1 MCEIQT
7 VFLLS
12 QNCVRCALF
21 GLFWGFL
28 GVFLWGLFSFCL
40 GFSFFLFLFFCR
52 VLSDYIS
59 MIALKLYIASRLSHL
74 CSGCWWDR
82 CVSNMASL
90 KREDPM
96 KLHAAR

>member
-1 MCEIQT
+1 MK
-7 VFLLS
+7 S
-12 QNCVRCALF
+12 KLF
-21 GLFWGFL
+21 SSSAKIASVVLCLVCFGVFWGF
-28 GVFLWGLFSFCL
+28 FLWGLFSFCL

>member
-1 MCEIQT
+1 M
-7 VFLLS
+7 
-12 QNCVRCALF
+12 
-21 GLFWGFL
+21 
-28 GVFLWGLFSFCL
+28 GVV
-40 GFSFFLFLFFCR
+40 FFLFGFFVFFFFLFCR

-74 CSGCWWDR
+74 CSGCWSDR
-82 CVSNMASL
+82 CVSNVAFL

>member
-1 MCEIQT
+1 MK
-7 VFLLS
+7 S
-12 QNCVRCALF
+12 KLF
-21 GLFWGFL
+21 SSSAKIASVVLCLVCFGVFWGFFCGGCFL
-28 GVFLWGLFSFCL
+28 FVWVFL
-40 GFSFFLFLFFCR
+40 FFFFFFFCR

>member
-1 MCEIQT
+1 MK
-7 VFLLS
+7 S
-12 QNCVRCALF
+12 KLF
-21 GLFWGFL
+21 SSSAKIASVVLCLVCFGVFWGFFC
-28 GVFLWGLFSFCL
+28 GGCFLFVWV
-40 GFSFFLFLFFCR
+40 FLFLFFCR

>member
-1 MCEIQT
+1 MK
-7 VFLLS
+7 S
-12 QNCVRCALF
+12 KLF
-21 GLFWGFL
+21 SSSAKIASVVLCLVCFGGFL
-28 GVFLWGLFSFCL
+28 GFFLWGLFSFCL

>member
-1 MCEIQT
+1 MKSKLFSSSAKIASVVLCLVCFG
-7 VFLLS
+7 VFW
-12 QNCVRCALF
+12 VF
-21 GLFWGFL
+21 
-28 GVFLWGLFSFCL
+28 FLWGLFSFCL